1 MAEQIYYSVFT
12 KKGLELLTE
21 AIRNGT
27 KLGITSMAFGDGGG
41 SLPVPNEN
49 FTSMVREVHR
59 TQLNSLAPD
68 PNNANWLRADAIIA
82 SATGGFNIRELGLYA
97 GNVLVAYSNYP
108 ATYKPNPADGTAR
121 IMTFRMILQIDNTA
135 NFDLVIDPDVVLATI
150 QSLNETKQEIYENT
164 LNTVDLLS
172 DLSNLKHWNG
182 RTVYVKNIGNFEYTD
197 INGWKR
203 LTLESPMI
211 IKDTAT
217 TSWAKISSENVYD
230 DKSDLFAELVASK
243 KNIIVDTQ
251 IALNKTVVLKKE
263 GQSLTGAP
271 GGILLNGKDMLG
283 GAMLNI
289 KGNKISARK
298 LIMDNPLMLKQA
310 TGLTQIAI
318 SIQAHDTTIQDT
330 FFYRM
335 LHSVAV
341 QSDGEWFGSKIITNR
356 AYECIGV
363 GDDSGLG
370 EDRGDAFTV
379 WGAGAIVDGNWAF
392 AKAGEDCRIAFHA
405 EGLGVFSPPNPYKDS
420 SCIFTNNIARGSF
433 RRHFVFEGMKNSI
446 FDSNISEG
454 GATWWN
460 LALIDCDDCTV
471 SNTIIRH
478 YRNSIG
484 GATAWNAYNAA
495 IAFALRNKN
504 ITLSNTT
511 IIGENNFDDVSRFI
525 SFQESNLGAHE
536 NINFESFN
544 AAQKGQSKYT
554 GVFIASGGAEMTVS
568 GASKIKAERIGE
580 SFGSFEFNFKG
591 TNLDCDKGFTVQS
604 NTSPSSILNYENCT
618 FKDEMFYLNSA
629 AKVSVKGGKNL
640 STTQSDDRC
649 YFWRATEIKIQD
661 FNFTAPTKLITEVG
675 EVYGNDPKLLLER
688 NINLTS
694 DINYPSSTLSNAS
707 SNLNTFYK
715 YKGRVIT
722 SGGNLYIAKDSIPA
736 SEWKAL

>member
-12 KKGLELLTE
+12 KQGLALLTE
-21 AIRNGT
+21 AIQNGT
-27 KLGITSMAFGDGGG
+27 KLGITSMAFGDGNG
-41 SLPVPNEN
+41 SLPIPNEN

-97 GNVLVAYSNYP
+97 GNILVAYSNYP
-108 ATYKPNPADGTAR
+108 PTYKPNPSDGTAR
-121 IMTFRMILQIDNTA
+121 IMSFRMILQIDNTA

-164 LNTVDLLS
+164 LNTVNLLS
-172 DLSNLKHWNG
+172 DLSTLKHWNG

-197 INGWKR
+197 INGWRR
-203 LTLESPMI
+203 LTIESPMI

-230 DKSDLFAELVASK
+230 DKSDSFAELVASK

-251 IALNKTVVLKKE
+251 IALNKTVVLEKE
-263 GQSLTGAP
+263 SQSLTGASS
-271 GGILLNGKDMLG
+271 GILLNGMLG
-283 GAMLNI
+283 GAMLNV
-289 KGNKISARK
+289 KGNKTSLRK
-298 LIMDNPLMLKQA
+298 LLLDNPLMLKQA
-310 TGLTQIAI
+310 TGSKQTAI
-318 SIQAHDTTIQDT
+318 SIQAHDTTIQNT

-335 LHSVAV
+335 LHSVV
-341 QSDGEWFGSKIITNR
+341 VESDGEWFGSKIMTNR

-392 AKAGEDCRIAFHA
+392 AKAGEDCRIAFHC
-405 EGLGVFSPPNPYKDS
+405 ESLDVYENNQDKRFNSS
-420 SCIFTNNIARGSF
+420 SCIVTNNIARGSF

-460 LALIDCDDCTV
+460 LALIGCEDCQI

-478 YRNSIG
+478 YREGVG
-484 GATAWNAYNAA
+484 GAAAWNAYNAA
-495 IAFALRNKN
+495 IAFVLYNRNLNFSNIN
-504 ITLSNTT
+504 IT
-511 IIGENNFDDVSRFI
+511 GENNFDDVSRFI
-525 SFQESNLGAHE
+525 NYQESNLGEHE
-536 NINFESFN
+536 NINFSNFT
-544 AAQKGQSKYT
+544 ATKKGSSKYT
-554 GVFIASGGAEMTVS
+554 GIFCASGRADMKMAGK
-568 GASKIKAERIGE
+568 SKISADIIGE
-580 SFGSFEFNFKG
+580 SYGDVDFEFNDVDL
-591 TNLDCDKGFTVQS
+591 NCDKGFITQVG
-604 NTSPSSILNYENCT
+604 TSPESRITYNNCT
-618 FKDEMFYLNSA
+618 FKDGMFYLNAA

-640 STTQSDDRC
+640 SSTQSDERC

-661 FNFTAPTKLITEVG
+661 FNFTAPTKLITEGG

-694 DINYPSSTLSNAS
+694 DINYPSSNLSNSS
-707 SNLNTFYK
+707 SNLNTLYK